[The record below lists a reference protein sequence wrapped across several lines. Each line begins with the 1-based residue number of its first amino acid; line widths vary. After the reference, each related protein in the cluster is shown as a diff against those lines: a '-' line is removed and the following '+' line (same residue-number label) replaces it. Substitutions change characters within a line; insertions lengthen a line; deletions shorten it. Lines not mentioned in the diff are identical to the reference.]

1 MQGAVTLR
9 NPVRIELKG
18 CIVRSWRVGDE
29 AALAQNANN
38 RKIWLNLRD
47 VFPHPYTVADAV
59 RWIQSARAEV
69 PELSY
74 AIDVGG
80 MAAGG
85 IGITLLTDVE
95 RCTADIAYWLGELYW
110 GRGIVTQV
118 VAAVSE
124 HAFMSLDI
132 SRLQA
137 WVFAWNTASMRVL
150 EKCGYVREAVM
161 RKSAIKDGKLIDR
174 MLYARLREP

>member
-1 MQGAVTLR
+1 M
-9 NPVRIELKG
+9 RIDLTG
-18 CIVRSWRVGDE
+18 CVVRSWRAGDE
-29 AALAQNANN
+29 AALARNANN

-47 VFPHPYTVADAV
+47 VFPCPYTMEDAV
-59 RWIQSARAEV
+59 NWIRSAQAER

-74 AIDVGG
+74 AIDVDGV
-80 MAAGG
+80 AAGG

-95 RCTADIAYWLGELYW
+95 RCTADIAYWLGENYW

-118 VAAVSE
+118 LAAVSE
-124 HAFMSLDI
+124 YAFATLDI
-132 SRLQA
+132 TRLQA

-161 RKSAIKDGKLIDR
+161 RRSAIKDGKVIDR

>member
-1 MQGAVTLR
+1 M
-9 NPVRIELKG
+9 
-18 CIVRSWRVGDE
+18 RSWRIGDE

-47 VFPHPYTVADAV
+47 AFPHPYTLEDAAS
-59 RWIQSARAEV
+59 WIRSACAEN

-74 AIDVGG
+74 AIEVGG

-85 IGITLLTDVE
+85 IGITLLPDVE
-95 RCTADIAYWLGELYW
+95 RCTADIAYWLGEKYW

-118 VAAVSE
+118 LAAASE
-124 HAFMSLDI
+124 YAFATLDI
-132 SRLQA
+132 TRLQA
-137 WVFAWNTASMRVL
+137 WVFAWNAASMRVL

-161 RKSAIKDGKLIDR
+161 RKSAIKDGKVIDR
-174 MLYARLREP
+174 MLYARLRGP

>member
-1 MQGAVTLR
+1 M
-9 NPVRIELKG
+9 RIELNG
-18 CIVRSWRVGDE
+18 CVVRSWRAGDE

-38 RKIWLNLRD
+38 RKVWLNLRD
-47 VFPHPYTVADAV
+47 VFPHPYTVEDAAK
-59 RWIQSARAEV
+59 WIQSACAET

-95 RCTADIAYWLGELYW
+95 RCTADIAYWLGEPYW

-124 HAFMSLDI
+124 YAFVTLDI

-161 RKSAIKDGKLIDR
+161 RKSAIKDGQLINR
-174 MLYARLREP
+174 MLYARLRDP